1 MIVSCGHTCGCARTT
16 HRGFSFADC
25 FLKLPLFWG
34 VLLKTHR
41 DFMPQF
47 ASVSSL
53 GQHPA
58 LGQVPLDAKL
68 EDISP
73 ISATEVGMC

>member
-1 MIVSCGHTCGCARTT
+1 
-16 HRGFSFADC
+16 
-25 FLKLPLFWG
+25 
-34 VLLKTHR
+34 
-41 DFMPQF
+41 MPQF

>member
-1 MIVSCGHTCGCARTT
+1 
-16 HRGFSFADC
+16 
-25 FLKLPLFWG
+25 
-34 VLLKTHR
+34 
-41 DFMPQF
+41 MPQF

-73 ISATEVGMC
+73 ISATEVGMCWDVLSQQIFDWNSLHLDQPARALHGFTWILGDRAHRT

>member
-1 MIVSCGHTCGCARTT
+1 MAAQGRPKEVSALLIV
-16 HRGFSFADC
+16 
-25 FLKLPLFWG
+25 FLNFHLFFL
-34 VLLKTHR
+34 VLLKTLR